1 MAIIGVILFLYLV
14 YQRPVEG
21 FQGAESRSVDLV
33 VARYKENLDWLN
45 KYKDSRFQNVFIYN
59 KSDSP
64 VEDCVNEYANC
75 VIKSLPNVGVCDHTY
90 LHHIIE
96 NYDRLADVT
105 VFAPGSANLD
115 YKDSIFKFTTDKAF
129 TTKDTVLNV
138 YKFDIDVDKAMY
150 NLRMTHHVLASSENK
165 DREDF
170 NNAPA
175 SPTPFGVWYRKY
187 FPEVHTP
194 YSSFFGIFAAS
205 KEHIRQRP
213 KSFYEEMIQQV
224 NTSVFHEASHFIE
237 RTWFSIFWPVP
248 EKCIYVSPVITDAID
263 RIHGGFKR
271 TRIMEGFIN
280 NSLDISIYIVCYNE
294 EIVIANTI
302 KHYRDRFPNATI
314 HICDNYSTDRS
325 TEIATNMGCH
335 IIKWE
340 TTPENLEFKLTELK
354 NNIWKQSEGWVIMCD
369 MDEWLC
375 IDAAQLSKEDAT
387 GTTCLQ
393 VIGYDIVGNSNTA
406 RLDDIDLHSLTYGF
420 PKPDENKNIC
430 FNTTYIT
437 DINYNPGAHVS
448 NPKGKVTFSETPYYL
463 KHMDWLG
470 LEYKQNRMK
479 VRFER
484 AKEMQKIGMDTH
496 YTSDMNKVK
505 NDYTK
510 NVEKAEDISYLLG

>member
-1 MAIIGVILFLYLV
+1 MKVATIRKYGIFMAIIGVILFLYLV

-21 FQGAESRSVDLV
+21 FQGAESKSVDLV

-64 VEDCVNEYANC
+64 VEDCVIQYANC
-75 VIKSLPNVGVCDHTY
+75 TIKTLPNVGVCDHTY
-90 LHHIIE
+90 LYHIIE

-129 TTKDTVLNV
+129 TTKDTVLNT

-165 DREDF
+165 DRDDF

-213 KSFYEEMIQQV
+213 KSFYQEMIQQV

-271 TRIMEGFIN
+271 TRLAEGFATNQEIPIFIISYN
-280 NSLDISIYIVCYNE
+280 QYTFVKSMVEQLRPYTTNIYVIDNKSTYEPLIEYLKEIDGNKATVLWMPENYGHKVYERDEIIALGGEKYIVTDPDLLLNPNLPPNFIEILAELSDKYKTNKIGFALDIKDNINIKKKYNGKTLPEHESGYWSQPVPDPNYTLYRADIDTTFALINKKYYVKGALDNSIRVAGDFTC
-294 EIVIANTI
+294 
-302 KHYRDRFPNATI
+302 KHRPWLND
-314 HICDNYSTDRS
+314 
-325 TEIATNMGCH
+325 
-335 IIKWE
+335 WE
-340 TTPENLEFKLTELK
+340 TDLERGELEHYLNT
-354 NNIWKQSEGWVIMCD
+354 NNKSTTITLWK
-369 MDEWLC
+369 
-375 IDAAQLSKEDAT
+375 
-387 GTTCLQ
+387 
-393 VIGYDIVGNSNTA
+393 
-406 RLDDIDLHSLTYGF
+406 
-420 PKPDENKNIC
+420 
-430 FNTTYIT
+430 
-437 DINYNPGAHVS
+437 
-448 NPKGKVTFSETPYYL
+448 
-463 KHMDWLG
+463 
-470 LEYKQNRMK
+470 
-479 VRFER
+479 
-484 AKEMQKIGMDTH
+484 
-496 YTSDMNKVK
+496 
-505 NDYTK
+505 
-510 NVEKAEDISYLLG
+510 